1 MYFKSTSPWIFSLY
15 KTSKGKNKDFARQN
29 KFFAMP
35 IPMPRLMPML
45 MSRGQCRDFQMARFT
60 YFFFRTYISYN
71 KIYKCKVRRIC
82 NCYEKGVIKKPPA
95 HVLLRVAV

>member
-29 KFFAMP
+29 KFFA
-35 IPMPRLMPML
+35 MPML

-82 NCYEKGVIKKPPA
+82 NCYEKGVIKKPLA